1 MKCFTTWILMI
12 ALAGCTTLRPIAAN
26 QSDFSQR
33 IASGEL
39 LKIRDHVII
48 ETVDGQTYEFDITSI
63 SPATIDGKQRS
74 IPIDQIVTIQKR
86 VLSTKRTL
94 LLVLLIAGGIA
105 VTYALIRGLA
115 AAGEAAVF
123 GNSH

>member
-12 ALAGCTTLRPIAAN
+12 ALAGCTTLRPIAVN